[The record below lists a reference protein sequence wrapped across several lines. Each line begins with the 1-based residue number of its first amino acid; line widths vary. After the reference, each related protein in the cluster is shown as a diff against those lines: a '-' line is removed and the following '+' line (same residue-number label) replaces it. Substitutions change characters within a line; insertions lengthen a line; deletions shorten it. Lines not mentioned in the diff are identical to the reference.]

1 MTRAS
6 RSWVLSPESSVP
18 GGETQDLGLRTRD
31 PLGDIPA
38 DEGCDLAPSCL
49 GCPFP
54 RCRYDD
60 PGLVRRLR
68 HGTRRQEQ
76 ARRLAALSAEG
87 GWTMAEAA
95 GRLGV
100 SRRTAFR
107 VRRLTEEVQR

>member
-1 MTRAS
+1 MSSGFRVS
-6 RSWVLSPESSVP
+6 RSASPPPPP
-18 GGETQDLGLRTRD
+18 GTQNPELKTGGD

-49 GCPFP
+49 HCPFP

-76 ARRLAALSAEG
+76 SRRLAALSAEG
-87 GWTMAEAA
+87 GWTMREAA

-100 SRRTAFR
+100 SRRTVFR
-107 VRRLTEEVQR
+107 LREAGQ